1 MNKLINYFKEARQ
14 ELAKVAWP
22 SKQTTLQHTG
32 IVIVLSIVMAVFLG
46 GIDYLLTKILQLF
59 V

>member
-1 MNKLINYFKEARQ
+1 MNKFINYFKEARQ

>member
-22 SKQTTLQHTG
+22 SKQTTMQHTG